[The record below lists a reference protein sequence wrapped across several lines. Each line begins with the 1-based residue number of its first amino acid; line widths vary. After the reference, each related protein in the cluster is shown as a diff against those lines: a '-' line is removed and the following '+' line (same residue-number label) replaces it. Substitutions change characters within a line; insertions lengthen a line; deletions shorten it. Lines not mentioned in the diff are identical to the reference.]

1 MLALIRT
8 QNAANNTCNRIT
20 QNNRKQRYFQH
31 VESNNRNIDIFIRF
45 DSWPERYPKNGTL
58 SHASSRVTETAI
70 LFVCIPF
77 HSNTHWLAICVSYR
91 VRTRA
96 RKYAVFEKK
105 FSSSWNIV
113 NSTQKSSAQIRVFI
127 NSVCYISRGKFIW
140 NWNCQFVRIWL
151 CKRFY
156 WISQLS
162 QAGWV
167 TAAHA
172 KIW

>member
-8 QNAANNTCNRIT
+8 QNAANNTFNRIT

-31 VESNNRNIDIFIRF
+31 VESNNRIIDIFIRF
-45 DSWPERYPKNGTL
+45 DSWPERYPKKRHAVTCFKQSNWDSHIVRMHPVPLTHTL
-58 SHASSRVTETAI
+58 TCYLCELPGPNACAQ
-70 LFVCIPF
+70 
-77 HSNTHWLAICVSYR
+77 
-91 VRTRA
+91 VRCLWN
-96 RKYAVFEKK
+96 F